1 MGGLPMAQEVGQA
14 SSSGRLSG
22 AEARSAVRDALA
34 VVPVILTKIELW
46 KPERLIPLERN
57 PRTHS
62 DQQIGEIAA
71 SMREFGFLWPIM
83 VDGETRR
90 IVAGNGRYLAAVR
103 LGLPVVPVVEERHL
117 TPIQRRA
124 FIIADNKIAL
134 NAGWANDILAEEL
147 PALRDAGIDLGLTG
161 FTDDE
166 LAEILASVN
175 GVPEVEE
182 QPALPPV
189 P

>member
-1 MGGLPMAQEVGQA
+1 MPPGSGHAG
-14 SSSGRLSG
+14 STGRLSG
-22 AEARSAVRDALA
+22 AEARAAVRGALA

-46 KPERLIPLERN
+46 KPEQLIPLERN

-83 VDGETRR
+83 VNGETRR

-117 TPIQRRA
+117 TPRQ
-124 FIIADNKIAL
+124 
-134 NAGWANDILAEEL
+134 
-147 PALRDAGIDLGLTG
+147 
-161 FTDDE
+161 
-166 LAEILASVN
+166 
-175 GVPEVEE
+175 
-182 QPALPPV
+182 
-189 P
+189 